1 MIWPVLLLL
10 AFAFAVSL
18 PLTAIVRA
26 FSARLNAF
34 DTPPIPGQV
43 KAPPRRIPNTGGVAI
58 YCGIAIPISV
68 GLVCIHAAP
77 GLITSVVPQVT
88 PHLDGIKAQ
97 TPLALLLLAC
107 LTALHLLGVVD
118 DRKPIGPFVKLFA
131 MAIPA
136 AVIATFGDTRLLTF
150 LDAPGNF
157 PILSVLCTVLW
168 FLIVT
173 NAMNFIDNMDGLCGG
188 VGVVASSFFLIAAI
202 LSGQWFVASCLALLI
217 GSLLGFLYFNA
228 PPARIFMGDGGSLV
242 VGFML
247 AFLTARITYVNVAT
261 TPVDQSASLP
271 PLHTLLMPVVV
282 LAIPLYDFTSVT
294 LLRLSK
300 GKSPFVGDLNHLS
313 HRLVRRGLSRR
324 AAVLIICGLTAITGF
339 SGLLLAGAS
348 QHAAIL
354 IGLQVLA
361 LLLVIAMLEYATP
374 QRETALSGAI
384 DGANIPLESE
394 KIGAPK
400 PTISTISKGSP

>member
-1 MIWPVLLLL
+1 M
-10 AFAFAVSL
+10 
-18 PLTAIVRA
+18 
-26 FSARLNAF
+26 
-34 DTPPIPGQV
+34 
-43 KAPPRRIPNTGGVAI
+43 AI
-58 YCGIAIPISV
+58 YCGIALPV
-68 GLVCIHAAP
+68 AFGLACVHAAP
-77 GLITSVVPQVT
+77 NLILDIVPQLT
-88 PHLDGIKAQ
+88 PHLDGIVSQ

-107 LTALHLLGVVD
+107 ITALHILGIVD
-118 DRKPIGPFVKLFA
+118 DRKPLGPFFKLMA

-136 AVIATFGDTRLLTF
+136 ALMATLGDTRLLTF
-150 LDAPGNF
+150 LDPPGTF
-157 PILSVLCTVLW
+157 PVLSVLCTILW

-188 VGVVASSFFLIAAI
+188 VSVVASSFFLVAAI

-247 AFLTARITYVNVAT
+247 AFLTARITYVHVSAANPAE
-261 TPVDQSASLP
+261 QSASLP
-271 PLHTLLMPVVV
+271 HIHTLLMPVVV

-324 AAVLIICGLTAITGF
+324 AAVFTIAALTAITGF

-348 QHAAIL
+348 QREAIL
-354 IGLQVLA
+354 IGLQVFV
-361 LLLVIAMLEYATP
+361 LLLVIAMIEYATP
-374 QRETALSGAI
+374 ERQAAPI
-384 DGANIPLESE
+384 ANSVNPADSKSHHSPPPPLPPA
-394 KIGAPK
+394 K
-400 PTISTISKGSP
+400 TSKGAS